1 MIVWVP
7 LAVLAASL
15 GARAL
20 DVPGSV
26 TWSVLFV
33 LLIVLIVAADL
44 PVAALAG
51 LAGIIGLG
59 GGIVVR
65 SLKAG
70 MSDPVE

>member
-7 LAVLAASL
+7 LAVLVASVA
-15 GARAL
+15 ARAL
-20 DVPGSV
+20 NVPGSV

-33 LLIVLIVAADL
+33 LLIALIVVAEL

-70 MSDPVE
+70 LSDPVE